1 MKVPYNNLLDQHT
14 PLMPQINAA
23 IQSVLS
29 SSQFVGNDGNRF
41 VQQFESAFAS
51 FSGTQHCIGCANGTE
66 AIELVL
72 RALDIGPG
80 DEIIVPAQTWISTA
94 EAVSHAGATPVF
106 ADIDSNTFTL
116 DPADLPKR
124 LTDRT
129 KAIIPVH
136 LYGLPA
142 DMDPILEFARKHSL
156 KVIED
161 CAQAHGAQYKG
172 RPVGTMGEA
181 GTFSFYPG
189 KNLGAIGEAGGIV
202 TESDELKETLRC
214 LRDHGRSTNFNHS
227 REGRNSRLDGIQAAV
242 LDVKLQHLPLWTEQR
257 QSHGTYYR
265 ENLSE
270 IGVNFQATPSD
281 RSHVY
286 HVFCAQ
292 FENRDALRK
301 HLSNNEIQT
310 GVHYPIAL
318 PFLDAYS
325 KYGYEKTDYPVAYAQ
340 MDHALSLPLFP
351 DMTRKQIDHVVECIA
366 QYPNK

>member
-14 PLMPQINAA
+14 PILPQINTA

-29 SSQFVGNDGNRF
+29 SSQFIGNDGNPF
-41 VQQFESAFAS
+41 VQKFESAFAA
-51 FSGTQHCIGCANGTE
+51 FARAQHCIGCSNGTD

-80 DEIIVPAQTWISTA
+80 DEVIVPAQTWISTA
-94 EAVSHAGATPVF
+94 EAVSHAGAQPVF
-106 ADIDSNTFTL
+106 ADIDPKTYTL

-124 LTDRT
+124 LTSRT

-142 DMDPILEFARKHSL
+142 DMDPILAFAQQNSL
-156 KVIED
+156 KIIED
-161 CAQAHGAQYKG
+161 CAQAHGARYKD

-202 TESDELKETLRC
+202 TQSDELKEILRC

-227 REGRNSRLDGIQAAV
+227 REGRNGRLDGIQAAV
-242 LDVKLQHLPLWTEQR
+242 LGIKLKYLPLWTEQR
-257 QSHGTYYR
+257 QSLGAYYR
-265 ENLSE
+265 EKLGE
-270 IGVNFQATPSD
+270 IDTIFQSTPSD
-281 RSHVY
+281 RTHVY
-286 HVFCAQ
+286 HVFSSQ
-292 FENRDALRK
+292 FENRDPLRA
-301 HLSNNEIQT
+301 HLSENDIQT

-325 KYGYEKTDYPVAYAQ
+325 KFGYDQSDYPFAHAQ
-340 MDHALSLPLFP
+340 MSKALSLPLFP
-351 DMTRKQIDHVVECIA
+351 DMTREQLDHVVECIA
-366 QYPNK
+366 RYPNK